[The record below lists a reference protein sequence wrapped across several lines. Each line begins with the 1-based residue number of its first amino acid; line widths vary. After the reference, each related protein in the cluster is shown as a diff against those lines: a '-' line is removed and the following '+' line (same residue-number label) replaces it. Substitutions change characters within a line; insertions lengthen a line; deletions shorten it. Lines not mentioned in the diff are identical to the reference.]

1 MGINLN
7 KSIIIIDEAH
17 NVMQAAESIIDIEIR
32 HSEIQEILKELDV
45 LKRYCNG
52 SRNSIFFQE
61 FL

>member
-32 HSEIQEILKELDV
+32 HSE
-45 LKRYCNG
+45 
-52 SRNSIFFQE
+52 F
-61 FL
+61 